1 VIKYCGVKLGM
12 CLFTYVVFINVLIF
26 TKILLKV
33 LGQIAYAPS
42 RSGGDVKIFKKNSTE
57 TVCGYNVK

>member
-1 VIKYCGVKLGM
+1 M